1 MYISKKELLQ
11 LTGISYGQLYR
22 WKREGLIPESWFIKQ
37 SSYTGQ
43 ETFFLKEK
51 IVERIQTIQALK
63 DKYSLDELAQ
73 LLSPQ
78 ANSDIYIMDAQIDQM
93 KGLDFEVLAMYKNCV
108 SLDAAR
114 FYDFLLV
121 LAFTQIKNALHMNNE
136 QFALLLQNNAMHTKQ
151 IGDMDCVMV
160 VIEVNNELLLIT
172 LNENEYMQKSKQ
184 GLSRYYDAR
193 IKIRFVVSLSE
204 VNEQFRKQNKNLF

>member
-51 IVERIQTIQALK
+51 IVERIQTIQTLK

-78 ANSDIYIMDAQIDQM
+78 ANSNIYIMDEQIAHM
-93 KGLDFEVLAMYKNCV
+93 KGLDFEVFAMYKQCV
-108 SLDAAR
+108 SLDVAR

-121 LAFTQIKNALHMNNE
+121 LAFTQIKKALHMNNE
-136 QFALLLQNNAMHTKQ
+136 QLGLLLQNNAMRTKQ
-151 IGDMDCVMV
+151 IGDMDCVML
-160 VIEVNNELLLIT
+160 VIEVHDEILLIT

-184 GLSRYYDAR
+184 DLSLYFDAR
-193 IKIRFVVSLSE
+193 MKIRFVISLSE